1 MDGSLIIQ
9 YRPTKRTGKLKTR
22 PGIKL
27 RTFLSILLRTGILPL
42 LVLRS
47 GSITFSFVPP
57 QHNTLFVFRGTRLFS
72 LVVIYTAI
80 DFYYLQVS
88 FPLLFL
94 RSELIT
100 VYYTSQQK
108 TPLILG
114 VSVSRSGILHKCK
127 SNTSLSLSQYNTH
140 CSSIVSSLSQGGK
153 QTYILLK
160 STRIVSHIV

>member
-1 MDGSLIIQ
+1 MDGSLFIQ

-27 RTFLSILLRTGILPL
+27 RTFPSILLRTGILPL

-72 LVVIYTAI
+72 LVVIYTDI

-88 FPLLFL
+88 FPLLFF
-94 RSELIT
+94 
-100 VYYTSQQK
+100 K
-108 TPLILG
+108 
-114 VSVSRSGILHKCK
+114 VSVKYRLLYFPTEYPFDFRGLGFSVRYP
-127 SNTSLSLSQYNTH
+127 SQM
-140 CSSIVSSLSQGGK
+140 
-153 QTYILLK
+153 
-160 STRIVSHIV
+160 

>member
-1 MDGSLIIQ
+1 MDGSLFIQ

-27 RTFLSILLRTGILPL
+27 RTFLSHRYPSPS
-42 LVLRS
+42 RS
-47 GSITFSFVPP
+47 TFRVDYFLFCPP
-57 QHNTLFVFRGTRLFS
+57 QHNTLFLFRGTRLFS
-72 LVVIYTAI
+72 LVVIYTDI

-100 VYYTSQQK
+100 VYYTSQQN

-127 SNTSLSLSQYNTH
+127 SNTLLSLPQYNTH
-140 CSSIVSSLSQGGK
+140 CSSIVSSK
-153 QTYILLK
+153 Q
-160 STRIVSHIV
+160 